1 MVCCSLLKALF
12 SFLAVALLWV
22 QVPQWDSDWSQCA
35 VDVPDVNC
43 HWYVTAPDSTFGE
56 GFDWATAP
64 WFDVNGLMDIAGLK
78 NTVTALQ
85 S

>member
-1 MVCCSLLKALF
+1 MLKALF

-35 VDVPDVNC
+35 VDVPDVDC